1 MQQQQYDAALA
12 LLSNGSQ
19 IDPEVRELAQLA
31 EAVCQERAAA
41 ERNAHL
47 AQILADMDDKLAR
60 GEWSAASDLL
70 SAAAALQPDDPR
82 VRSARQRVDLRRRSG
97 RPPSACCGIW
107 SRRTTPP
114 SNCSRRATCKA
125 PEIPEPGARPDPRHP
140 RTIGLVERVESAI
153 KEQQAADAAERRR
166 RTVDQLLREAAEHL
180 TAASQPNPRAAV
192 EKVTQVLALVP
203 DHAGALELKVAAD
216 AAVTAEREAARV
228 STAIRNAR
236 ARFAN
241 GKHQA
246 AIQLLEGLSAPRI
259 PSCQRRCGNSGRSS
273 KRFRSGAAPSRRLPN
288 SSLRVGRPPTR
299 GWHDGD
305 CGAG

>member
-1 MQQQQYDAALA
+1 MRELRAALLEIEAQRQAEHERIERQHRVEALIAEARTAMQQQQYDAALA
-12 LLSNGSQ
+12 LLSNGSE
-19 IDPEVRELAQLA
+19 IDPEVPELAQLA

-47 AQILADMDDKLAR
+47 AQILAHMDDKLAR

-70 SAAAALQPDDPR
+70 SAAAALQPDNPR
-82 VRSARQRVDLRRRSG
+82 VRSARQRVDLAKAVWEAAEARVRDLEQKNDAAGQLFEKGDLQGTMRFLNLARSL
-97 RPPSACCGIW
+97 
-107 SRRTTPP
+107 
-114 SNCSRRATCKA
+114 
-125 PEIPEPGARPDPRHP
+125 DPRHP

-216 AAVTAEREAARV
+216 AAVTAEE
-228 STAIRNAR
+228 
-236 ARFAN
+236 
-241 GKHQA
+241 
-246 AIQLLEGLSAPRI
+246 
-259 PSCQRRCGNSGRSS
+259 
-273 KRFRSGAAPSRRLPN
+273 
-288 SSLRVGRPPTR
+288 RPP
-299 GWHDGD
+299 
-305 CGAG
+305 A